1 MPYTVIS
8 LGGVTCGFAIIVGF
22 AIHWW
27 FRQGRSWVALIPFVF
42 ALLYGM
48 LAALSAYNSVSALGA
63 ITWLAIWA
71 GNLAGYVG
79 LVWGVGGTDRNVT
92 RATPIVLESGGYV
105 VLLLVTVAFVC
116 LLMWAG
122 KRIPRG
128 KLLLGALAGA
138 LLALSGT
145 VAGIAAVPLGS
156 AVNAVG
162 SPISKNF

>member
-8 LGGVTCGFAIIVGF
+8 LGGVACGFAIIVGF

-42 ALLYGM
+42 ALFYGM

-63 ITWLAIWA
+63 ITWLGIWA

-79 LVWGVGGTDRNVT
+79 LVWGVGGEDRNIT
-92 RATPIVLESGGYV
+92 RATPIILESGGYV
-105 VLLLVTVAFVC
+105 ILLLVTVAFVC
-116 LLMWAG
+116 LLAWAG
-122 KRIPRG
+122 KHIPRG

-145 VAGIAAVPLGS
+145 IAGIAAVPLGS
-156 AVNAVG
+156 ATNAAG
-162 SPISKNF
+162 AFFTSYF

>member
-27 FRQGRSWVALIPFVF
+27 FRQGRSWLALVPFVF

-48 LAALSAYNSVSALGA
+48 LAALSAYNSVSALGVV
-63 ITWLAIWA
+63 TWLAIWA
-71 GNLAGYVG
+71 GNAAGFVG
-79 LVWGVGGTDRNVT
+79 LVWGVGGEDRNVT
-92 RATPIVLESGGYV
+92 RATPVVLESGGYV

-116 LLMWAG
+116 LLLWAG
-122 KRIPRG
+122 KRVPRG
-128 KLLLGALAGA
+128 KLLLGALSGA

-145 VAGIAAVPLGS
+145 IAGIAAVPLGS
-156 AVNAVG
+156 ATNAAG
-162 SPISKNF
+162 AFFTSYF